1 MDNEPL
7 DYEEFINSLDD
18 YVPIIPD
25 EVINY
30 YLNRT
35 GFSCTDDKMKRLI
48 SLATQKFISDVTN
61 DSLQYCKI
69 RLQGGSREK
78 VKGKEKTL
86 VLSLEDLSPALKEYG
101 IDIRKP
107 DYFAE
112 NIPQELT
119 TTTTGGAS
127 SLLSNTNATTTSTT
141 TTSTTSTSTTSTAA
155 TATSNT
161 TTTTAATSTTTTTD
175 SSTTSTTSADQTTN
189 NEDNDSPPKK
199 QKVK

>member
-7 DYEEFINSLDD
+7 DYEEFINNLDD

-69 RLQGGSREK
+69 RLQGGARDK
-78 VKGKEKTL
+78 VVKGKEKSL

-107 DYFAE
+107 EYFAE
-112 NIPQELT
+112 NIPQEITTPTTNVGSSITHPT
-119 TTTTGGAS
+119 TTTT
-127 SLLSNTNATTTSTT
+127 
-141 TTSTTSTSTTSTAA
+141 
-155 TATSNT
+155 T
-161 TTTTAATSTTTTTD
+161 TTTTATTTSATATSTTAAT
-175 SSTTSTTSADQTTN
+175 TTSAPAAESTTTTEQPN
-189 NEDNDSPPKK
+189 TPAATPSTAKEDNDSPPKK
-199 QKVK
+199 QKTK